1 MHSRDP
7 AVPLA
12 AAAAVEIFKKA
23 VLFFFIFS
31 AAIYSAEISEAEKN
45 YLSLV
50 EYFNKFNNIVFF
62 PRKSDE
68 RQLRAYLNDLIGK
81 EILTDSS
88 FVLISPE
95 GLYDQGVTGLIMS
108 DRWLKISG
116 PLDSDSVTGIIGK
129 DTDMLKMWWRSGK
142 FVAVSGK
149 VKRFK
154 LYSDAAG
161 NLVELYLHKI
171 KLIDSEKKL
180 EQKPLKK

>member
-1 MHSRDP
+1 ME
-7 AVPLA
+7 

-31 AAIYSAEISEAEKN
+31 AILYSAEITEAEKN
-45 YLSLV
+45 YLTLTD
-50 EYFNKFNNIVFF
+50 YFNRYNNIIFF

-68 RQLRAYLNDLIGK
+68 RQLRAILNDLIGK
-81 EILTDSS
+81 EIMTDSS

-95 GLYDQGVTGLIMS
+95 GLYDQGVTGLVRS

-116 PLDSDSVTGIIGK
+116 PVDSASVTGIIGK

-142 FVAVSGK
+142 LVAVSGK

-154 LYSDAAG
+154 LTTDAGG
-161 NLVELYLHKI
+161 NIVELYLHKI
-171 KLIDSEKKL
+171 KLIDVEKKL
-180 EQKPLKK
+180 EQKSLKK